1 MKPIADIRLYRCE
14 RYDAQTPPATLP
26 IADKPLSA
34 AVKRIVMKLR
44 ERRFSLGEFDHLY
57 CIFTAAPLP
66 SEFFLSDRTDREHKW
81 YRHCFIRVGEE
92 LYGRL
97 GSPAARGETLGLIGT
112 ALVTL
117 FATEH
122 FDAAAIT
129 SCLTEALEQ
138 GEAMRMKFK
147 EKRTE
152 TRIATIY
159 LRYLDTCLFSP
170 LLQVRDAQGSV
181 LLEKDLPAMPTLDA
195 LGSLSLSSH
204 KVTIRP
210 RKNAFTAHMPPI
222 VVEY

>member
-14 RYDAQTPPATLP
+14 RYDALTPPATLP

-57 CIFTAAPLP
+57 CIFTVAPLP

-97 GSPAARGETLGLIGT
+97 GSPAARGEMLGLIGT
-112 ALVTL
+112 ALMT

-147 EKRTE
+147 ESRTT
-152 TRIATIY
+152 TRIATLY
-159 LRYLDTCLFSP
+159 LRYLDACLFSP

>member
-1 MKPIADIRLYRCE
+1 MKPSADIRLYRCE

-92 LYGRL
+92 LYRAL
-97 GSPAARGETLGLIGT
+97 STPEARGETLGLIGT
-112 ALVTL
+112 ALMT

-152 TRIATIY
+152 TPIETIH
-159 LRYLDTCLFSP
+159 LR
-170 LLQVRDAQGSV
+170 
-181 LLEKDLPAMPTLDA
+181 
-195 LGSLSLSSH
+195 
-204 KVTIRP
+204 
-210 RKNAFTAHMPPI
+210 
-222 VVEY
+222 

>member
-14 RYDAQTPPATLP
+14 RYDALTPPATLP

-44 ERRFSLGEFDHLY
+44 EGRFSLGEFDHLY
-57 CIFTAAPLP
+57 CIFTVAPLP

-81 YRHCFIRVGEE
+81 YRHCFIRVGEA

-122 FDAAAIT
+122 LDAAAIT

-147 EKRTE
+147 ESRTE

-181 LLEKDLPAMPTLDA
+181 LLEKDLPAMLTLDA

>member
-1 MKPIADIRLYRCE
+1 MKPIAAIRLYRCE
-14 RYDAQTPPATLP
+14 RYDALTPPATLP

-44 ERRFSLGEFDHLY
+44 EGRFSLGEFDHLY

-122 FDAAAIT
+122 FDAAAIA

-147 EKRTE
+147 ESRTE

>member
-1 MKPIADIRLYRCE
+1 MNPMADPRLYRCE
-14 RYDAQTPPATLP
+14 RYDAQPPPATLP

-122 FDAAAIT
+122 FDAAAIA
-129 SCLTEALEQ
+129 SCLTEASEQ

-147 EKRTE
+147 ESRT
-152 TRIATIY
+152 TPRVATLY
-159 LRYLDTCLFSP
+159 RRYLDACLFSP

-181 LLEKDLPAMPTLDA
+181 LLEKDLPAMLTLDA

>member
-14 RYDAQTPPATLP
+14 RYDALTPPATLP

-44 ERRFSLGEFDHLY
+44 EGRFSLGEFDHLY

-92 LYGRL
+92 LYRAL
-97 GSPAARGETLGLIGT
+97 STPAARGETLGLIGT

-147 EKRTE
+147 ESRTT
-152 TRIATIY
+152 TRIATLY
-159 LRYLDTCLFSP
+159 LRYLDACLFSP
-170 LLQVRDAQGSV
+170 LLQVCDTQGSV
-181 LLEKDLPAMPTLDA
+181 LLEKDLPAMLTLDA

>member
-1 MKPIADIRLYRCE
+1 MKPIADIRLYQCE
-14 RYDAQTPPATLP
+14 RYDALTPPATLP

-44 ERRFSLGEFDHLY
+44 ERRFSLGEFDRLY

-122 FDAAAIT
+122 FDAAAIA
-129 SCLTEALEQ
+129 SCLTEASEQ

-147 EKRTE
+147 ESRTT
-152 TRIATIY
+152 TRVATLY
-159 LRYLDTCLFSP
+159 LRYLDACLFSP

-181 LLEKDLPAMPTLDA
+181 LLEKDLPAMLTLDA

>member
-14 RYDAQTPPATLP
+14 RYDALTPPATLP

-57 CIFTAAPLP
+57 CIFTVAPLP
-66 SEFFLSDRTDREHKW
+66 SEFFLSDRTDCEHPW
-81 YRHCFIRVGEE
+81 YRHCFIRVGEA

-147 EKRTE
+147 ESRTT
-152 TRIATIY
+152 TRIATLY

-170 LLQVRDAQGSV
+170 LLQVCDTQGSV

-210 RKNAFTAHMPPI
+210 HKNAFTAHMPPI

>member
-1 MKPIADIRLYRCE
+1 
-14 RYDAQTPPATLP
+14 
-26 IADKPLSA
+26 
-34 AVKRIVMKLR
+34 MKLR
-44 ERRFSLGEFDHLY
+44 EGRFSLGEFDHLY
-57 CIFTAAPLP
+57 CIFTVAPLP
-66 SEFFLSDRTDREHKW
+66 SEFFLSDRTDREHPW
-81 YRHCFIRVGEE
+81 YRHCFIRVGEA

-97 GSPAARGETLGLIGT
+97 GSPAARGEMLGLIGT
-112 ALVTL
+112 ALMT

-147 EKRTE
+147 ESRTT
-152 TRIATIY
+152 TRIATLY
-159 LRYLDTCLFSP
+159 LRYLDACLFSP
-170 LLQVRDAQGSV
+170 LLQVCDAQGSV

>member
-14 RYDAQTPPATLP
+14 RYDALTPPATLP

-44 ERRFSLGEFDHLY
+44 EGRFSLGEFDHLY

-122 FDAAAIT
+122 FDAAAIA
-129 SCLTEALEQ
+129 SCLTEASEQ

-147 EKRTE
+147 ESRTT
-152 TRIATIY
+152 TRVATLY
-159 LRYLDTCLFSP
+159 LRYLDACLFSP

>member
-14 RYDAQTPPATLP
+14 RYDALTPPATLP

-44 ERRFSLGEFDHLY
+44 EGRFSLGEFDHLY

-122 FDAAAIT
+122 FDAAAIA
-129 SCLTEALEQ
+129 SCLTEASEQ

-147 EKRTE
+147 ESRTT
-152 TRIATIY
+152 TRIATLY
-159 LRYLDTCLFSP
+159 LRYLDACLFSP
-170 LLQVRDAQGSV
+170 LLQVCDTQGSV
-181 LLEKDLPAMPTLDA
+181 LLEKDLPAMLTLDA